1 MIDNSADKE
10 NALRIGES
18 FRIAREKHNIT
29 LIQAAEK
36 LKIRSFLL
44 NDMEKGRF
52 GHLRTRDCLVY
63 AKFLGLK
70 ISQDDIE
77 NLRKS
82 QGGEAQ
88 DNTESNKKVVAIG
101 AAAVVGAFLVI
112 AVIISSLSGRNREQN
127 DSGMLQLPQNETGE
141 TSTLALPQ
149 QSAGSD
155 STSVTLPLNSA
166 EVHTVQQPVTVNEPE
181 TTADKQSSVA
191 VEQPAVREN
200 KTESGVV
207 IGGDSSEPTFRSL
220 PDVDPEDVKPAAPV
234 KRDTGRNTVMEE
246 RSVQTNSTS
255 IRVINENNQVNT
267 QQTTVQ
273 RTGSK
278 KTPAVQQAKKTEAP
292 VSAKKNQD
300 NSAGTAVSRNTAVA
314 SKSTGLKA
322 GQVVSLADEMGVK
335 KTPAVKQAPVAKQSA
350 SAVKRSFPSSSA
362 ASPPCI
368 CVGRT
373 KETIPPKKAGA
384 SSQFRKLPLHP
395 PCTSLV
401 QQTTRPAPYC
411 HHARIG
417 SPRSLQRDTVAR
429 GFSILARYPSSCG
442 KPLKSVMVLSVTA
455 GVKLRFCT

>member
-191 VEQPAVREN
+191 VEQPAVRET
-200 KTESGVV
+200 KPESGVV

-255 IRVINENNQVNT
+255 IHVINENNQVNT

-350 SAVKRSFPSSSA
+350 SAVKQEAKKTAVNNAGKAA
-362 ASPPCI
+362 ASAGTAVKQVNGSKGLKAGQVVSLADEMGYKKPAKQTAAPA
-368 CVGRT
+368 
-373 KETIPPKKAGA
+373 KKAPAKNSGKKNSAIGPKITDPNEIKRRA
-384 SSQFRKLPLHP
+384 SQVVI
-395 PCTSLV
+395 TEAV
-401 QQTTRPAPYC
+401 Q
-411 HHARIG
+411 
-417 SPRSLQRDTVAR
+417 
-429 GFSILARYPSSCG
+429 
-442 KPLKSVMVLSVTA
+442 
-455 GVKLRFCT
+455 